1 MTKLVDL
8 ISAEVSAAFAAAGF
22 DAAYGKVTVSNRP
35 DLCEFQC
42 NGSLPAAKQYKAAP
56 IKIAQAVAQALA
68 GSEMFSS
75 VDACMPGFINLKLS
89 GAYLR
94 DYLREMQ
101 AAPRFGLAPEAVPR
115 KVVMDY
121 GGPNVAK
128 PLHVGHLR
136 SAIIGESLKRIYRYF
151 GNDVTGDIHMGDW
164 GLQMGLIIAE
174 LRCRQPELP
183 YFDESFTGDYPAEA
197 PFTISELEEI
207 YPTASAKSKQDAAF
221 AAEAHAATAKL
232 QQGDRGCRALWA
244 HIMRVS
250 VARPQE
256 ELWEPQCQ
264 L

>member
-42 NGSLPAAKQYKAAP
+42 NGSLPAAKQYKTAP

-101 AAPRFGLAPEAVPR
+101 AAPHFGLEQR
-115 KVVMDY
+115 
-121 GGPNVAK
+121 
-128 PLHVGHLR
+128 LR
-136 SAIIGESLKRIYRYF
+136 
-151 GNDVTGDIHMGDW
+151 
-164 GLQMGLIIAE
+164 
-174 LRCRQPELP
+174 
-183 YFDESFTGDYPAEA
+183 PAR
-197 PFTISELEEI
+197 L
-207 YPTASAKSKQDAAF
+207 
-221 AAEAHAATAKL
+221 
-232 QQGDRGCRALWA
+232 
-244 HIMRVS
+244 
-250 VARPQE
+250 
-256 ELWEPQCQ
+256 
-264 L
+264 

>member
-1 MTKLVDL
+1 
-8 ISAEVSAAFAAAGF
+8 
-22 DAAYGKVTVSNRP
+22 
-35 DLCEFQC
+35 
-42 NGSLPAAKQYKAAP
+42 
-56 IKIAQAVAQALA
+56 
-68 GSEMFSS
+68 
-75 VDACMPGFINLKLS
+75 MPGFINLKLS

-244 HIMRVS
+244 HIMRVCCGG
-250 VARPQE
+250 PQE
-256 ELWEPQCQ
+256 NYGNLNVSFDIWLGESDAQPYIPPMIEQMKRLGLGGGIRGRSGRPCGPAGGHEGGPPLHPRQVRRCDA
-264 L
+264 LRHDGPGDPGAADAGLCPG